1 MKTDSGAVITID
13 SKAYHNAK
21 KRKAEKN
28 RLNELENKM
37 DRVEALLIQLVNK

>member
-1 MKTDSGAVITID
+1 MKTDSGAVITVD
-13 SKAYHNAK
+13 AKAYENAK

-37 DRVEALLIQLVNK
+37 DRIEALLIELVKK